1 MNPDILEGDLKQW
14 GEGKE
19 QDVKGLSAL
28 GYPQGGQDDFS
39 APTGGTLVPNYYPKP
54 RIEALNRAIENLEDK
69 YQRLLIYVYGLK
81 LKDAEIAREE
91 GVHRNKI
98 PRRIEKVKGLLVIS
112 IYWLAKGNN

>member
-1 MNPDILEGDLKQW
+1 MNPDQLEGDLKQW
-14 GEGKE
+14 IEGKM

-39 APTGGTLVPNYYPKP
+39 APTGGILVPNYYPNSQ
-54 RIEALNRAIENLEDK
+54 IQALNNAIENLEDK

-98 PRRIEKVKGLLVIS
+98 PRRIKKTKGLLVKS
-112 IYWLAKGNN
+112 RYWLAKGNN